1 VSGFIEHL
9 TVQDDIADEGISKAQ
24 ALLELF
30 RATDKQ
36 IAGEGEAH
44 GFPDGG
50 GTLGGR
56 PFVGHDNQ
64 KVDIGILSV
73 SLTGMRPEQDN
84 PTGVEF
90 LRHGR
95 RNFPDVIQRCHNK
108 KLLIQPMTGKH
119 LRISPNPRFNP

>member
-1 VSGFIEHL
+1 MSGFIEHL

-50 GTLGGR
+50 GTLGCR
-56 PFVGHDNQ
+56 PCVGHDNQ

-90 LRHGR
+90 FSHGR
-95 RNFPDVIQRCHNK
+95 RNFPDVIQRCHNQ

-119 LRISPNPRFNP
+119 LRISPHPRFNP